1 MNTLSVV
8 VPCYNEEAVLEET
21 HKHLEKLLT
30 DLIKEGKI
38 SQKSFILFVD
48 DGSTDSTWDIIK
60 KTAAESKFVS
70 AIRLAANSGHQ
81 NALFAGLMTAKEK
94 SDAVISVDADLQDDI
109 SVIGEMLDKYKNG
122 SDIVYGVR
130 KSRKSDSF
138 YKRNSALL
146 FYKFMNIM
154 GAKTVYNHADFRLMS
169 KRALDELENYGERNL
184 FLRGIVPLIGYK
196 TDYVYYDRLERVA
209 GESKYST
216 KKMLKF
222 ALDGITSFSV
232 RPMYFISGL
241 GTVMVFLSIAAAIY
255 SLVSYLSGNAV
266 AGWTSMILSLWFIGG
281 MILLSIGIVG
291 QYIGKIYIE
300 VKNRPRYNIEEYI

>member
-30 DLIKEGKI
+30 DLIKEGNI

-130 KSRKSDSF
+130 KSRKRDSF

>member
-60 KTAAESKFVS
+60 KTAAGNEFVS
-70 AIRLAANSGHQ
+70 GIRLAANAGHQ

-94 SDAVISVDADLQDDI
+94 SDVVISVDADLQDDI